1 MLEVR
6 VIERRVEAEDVLSF
20 EVQRTDGGALPPYT
34 AGAHI
39 DVHLPDKLIRQ
50 YSLCGP
56 HAKPHTYLIGVLKE
70 PSSRGGSKALHE
82 RVQVGDTLLISEPRN
97 KFPLDVHARRS
108 LLFAGGIGITPI
120 LAMAD
125 ELARDGRNFEL
136 HYRTRSRARMA
147 FIERIAS
154 SPWAAKASLHFDDGA
169 AEQRLDAARVL
180 GAPAD
185 DTHVYVCGPS
195 GFMNY
200 VLGAGRTLGW
210 EEARLHREYF
220 VAEPVDHAAD
230 KPFELELRRSGR
242 TVFVPADISAASALA
257 NAGVE
262 IPLSCEQG
270 VCGTCL
276 TSVLEGIP
284 DHRDFYLTEE
294 EHQRNDRFTPCC
306 SRSLTPR
313 LLVDL

>member
-1 MLEVR
+1 VLEVR
-6 VIERRVEAEDVLSF
+6 VIERRAEAEDVLSF
-20 EVQRTDGGALPPYT
+20 ELRRADGAALPPYA

-39 DVHLPDKLIRQ
+39 DVHLPDKLVRQ

-56 HAKPHTYLIGVLKE
+56 HAKPDTYLIGVLKE
-70 PSSRGGSKALHE
+70 ASSRGGSKALHE

-97 KFPLDVHARRS
+97 KFPLDLHARRS

-125 ELARDGRNFEL
+125 ELARDGRDFEL
-136 HYRTRSRARMA
+136 HYCTRSRARMA
-147 FIERIAS
+147 FIERIAA

-169 AEQRLDAARVL
+169 ADQRLDAARVL

-185 DTHVYVCGPS
+185 DTQAYVCGPG
-195 GFMNY
+195 GFMNH
-200 VLGAGRTLGW
+200 VLGSARTLGW
-210 EEARLHREYF
+210 QEARLHREYF
-220 VAEPVDHAAD
+220 VAEPVDHGAD

-242 TVFVPADISAASALA
+242 TIFVPSDKSAAAALA
-257 NAGVE
+257 DAGVE
-262 IPLSCEQG
+262 VPLSCEQG

-276 TSVLEGIP
+276 TRVLGGVP
-284 DHRDFYLTEE
+284 DHRDFYLTDE
-294 EHQRNDRFTPCC
+294 EHQRNESFTPCC

>member
-1 MLEVR
+1 VLEVR

-70 PSSRGGSKALHE
+70 PSSRGGSKALRE

-125 ELARDGRNFEL
+125 ELARDGRDFEL
-136 HYRTRSRARMA
+136 HYCTRSRARMA

-180 GAPAD
+180 GGPAD
-185 DTHVYVCGPS
+185 DTHIYVCGPS

-284 DHRDFYLTEE
+284 DHRDFYLTAE

>member
-6 VIERRVEAEDVLSF
+6 IVGRHVEAEDVLSF
-20 EVQRTDGGALPPYT
+20 ELQRADGSPLPPYS
-34 AGAHI
+34 AGAHV
-39 DVHLPDKLIRQ
+39 DVHLPGGLVRQ
-50 YSLCGP
+50 YSLCSPEGM
-56 HAKPHTYLIGVLKE
+56 HSKYTIGVLKE

-82 RVQVGDTLLISEPRN
+82 SVQVGDKLTISEPRN

-125 ELARDGRNFEL
+125 ELARDGRDFEL
-136 HYRTRSRARMA
+136 HYCTRSRTRMA
-147 FIERIAS
+147 FLERIAS

-169 AEQRLDAARVL
+169 PERRLDATRVL

-185 DTHVYVCGPS
+185 DVHVYVCGPA
-195 GFMNY
+195 GFM
-200 VLGAGRTLGW
+200 LGAGRTLGW
-210 EEARLHREYF
+210 QEARLHREYF
-220 VAEPVDHAAD
+220 VAEPVDHTSD
-230 KPFELELRRSGR
+230 KPFEIQLRRSGR
-242 TVFVPADISAASALA
+242 TVFVAADKSAATALA
-257 NAGVE
+257 EAGVD

-276 TSVLEGIP
+276 TRVLEGIP

-294 EHQRNDRFTPCC
+294 EHQRNDSFTPCC

>member
-1 MLEVR
+1 VLEVR
-6 VIERRVEAEDVLSF
+6 IVGRHVEAEDILSF
-20 EVQRTDGGALPPYT
+20 ELQRADGGPLPPYS
-34 AGAHI
+34 AGAHV
-39 DVHLPDKLIRQ
+39 DVHLPGGLVRQ
-50 YSLCGP
+50 YSLCSPEGM
-56 HAKPHTYLIGVLKE
+56 HSKYTIGVLKE
-70 PSSRGGSKALHE
+70 PSSRGGSKVLHE
-82 RVQVGDTLLISEPRN
+82 RVQVGDTLVISESRK

-125 ELARDGRNFEL
+125 ELARDGRDFEL
-136 HYRTRSRARMA
+136 HYCTRSRARMA

-180 GAPAD
+180 GGPAD

-242 TVFVPADISAASALA
+242 TIFVPSDKSAATALA
-257 NAGVE
+257 DAGVE

-276 TSVLEGIP
+276 TRVLEGIP

-294 EHQRNDRFTPCC
+294 EHQRNDSFTPCC
-306 SRSLTPR
+306 SRSQTAR

>member
-1 MLEVR
+1 MRWTAASPNGWSRRGSAASPSSSNTGSKVLEVR

-70 PSSRGGSKALHE
+70 PSSRGGSKGLHE

-136 HYRTRSRARMA
+136 HYCTRSRARMA

-154 SPWAAKASLHFDDGA
+154 SP
-169 AEQRLDAARVL
+169 
-180 GAPAD
+180 
-185 DTHVYVCGPS
+185 
-195 GFMNY
+195 
-200 VLGAGRTLGW
+200 
-210 EEARLHREYF
+210 
-220 VAEPVDHAAD
+220 
-230 KPFELELRRSGR
+230 
-242 TVFVPADISAASALA
+242 SAA
-257 NAGVE
+257 NAPPPFPHG
-262 IPLSCEQG
+262 P
-270 VCGTCL
+270 
-276 TSVLEGIP
+276 P
-284 DHRDFYLTEE
+284 RHRL
-294 EHQRNDRFTPCC
+294 P
-306 SRSLTPR
+306 
-313 LLVDL
+313 

>member
-1 MLEVR
+1 VLEVR

-20 EVQRTDGGALPPYT
+20 EVQRKDGGALPPYA

-39 DVHLPDKLIRQ
+39 DVHLPDKLVRQ

-56 HAKPHTYLIGVLKE
+56 RARPGTYLIGVLKE
-70 PSSRGGSKALHE
+70 PRSRGGSKALHD

-97 KFPLDVHARRS
+97 RFPLDVHARRS

-120 LAMAD
+120 LGMAD
-125 ELARDGRNFEL
+125 ELARDGRDFEL
-136 HYRTRSRARMA
+136 HYCTRSLARMA

-154 SPWAAKASLHFDDGA
+154 GPWAANASLHFDDGA
-169 AEQRLDAARVL
+169 AEQSLDATRVL

-185 DTHVYVCGPS
+185 DTHAYVCGPA

-200 VLGAGRTLGW
+200 VLRTGRTLGW

-220 VAEPVDHAAD
+220 VAEPVDHSAD

-242 TVFVPADISAASALA
+242 TVFVPAEISAASALA

-313 LLVDL
+313 LVVDL